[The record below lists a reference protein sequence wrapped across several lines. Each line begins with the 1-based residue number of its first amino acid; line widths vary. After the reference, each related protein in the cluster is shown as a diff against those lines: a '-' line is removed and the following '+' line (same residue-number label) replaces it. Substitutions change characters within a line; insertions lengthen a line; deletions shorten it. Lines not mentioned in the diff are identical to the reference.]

1 MAEKTNA
8 SRILERQG
16 VRFDLIEYE
25 VDPDNLDAM
34 HVAEALG
41 QDIATVYKTLVLH
54 GDKNGYFV
62 CVIQGDKEVDLKKA
76 AKASGNKKV
85 AMIPMK
91 ELLPLTGYIR
101 GGCTAIG
108 MKKPF
113 PVFLDKNAISQELI
127 HISAGKRGLQIKL
140 NPQDYIRVTSAT
152 LCDLISSSEEETEI
166 NQKFFPESL

>member
-1 MAEKTNA
+1 MPEKTNA
-8 SRILERQG
+8 SRILERLSIN
-16 VRFDLIEYE
+16 FELIEYP
-25 VDPDNLDAM
+25 VDPDNLDAI

-41 QDIATVYKTLVLH
+41 QNIESVFKTLVLH

-62 CVIQGDKEVDLKKA
+62 CVIQGHKEVDLKKA
-76 AKASGNKKV
+76 SKISGNKKV

-108 MKKPF
+108 MKKPY
-113 PVFLDKNAISQELI
+113 PVFLDANALSQSLI

-140 NPQDYIRVTSAT
+140 DPQDYIKAT
-152 LCDLISSSEEETEI
+152 KATIGDLIKEENAETE
-166 NQKFFPESL
+166 PD

>member
-8 SRILERQG
+8 SRILERLG
-16 VRFDLIEYE
+16 VNFELIEYP
-25 VDPDNLDAM
+25 VDPEHLDAL
-34 HVAEALG
+34 HVAEAVG
-41 QDIATVYKTLVLH
+41 EDIEKVFKTLVLH

-76 AKASGNKKV
+76 AKISGNKKA

-113 PVFLDKNAISQELI
+113 PVFLDINALDKDFIFV
-127 HISAGKRGLQIKL
+127 SAGKRGLQIKL
-140 NPQDYIRVTSAT
+140 NPQDYVNAT
-152 LCDLISSSEEETEI
+152 KATTGDLINTDSV
-166 NQKFFPESL
+166 

>member
-8 SRILERQG
+8 CRILERQG
-16 VRFDLIEYE
+16 VNFELIEYE
-25 VDPDNLDAM
+25 VDPDNLDAH
-34 HVAEALG
+34 HVASALG
-41 QDIATVYKTLVLH
+41 QDITTVYKTLVLH
-54 GDKNGYFV
+54 GDKTGHFV

-108 MKKPF
+108 MKKNF
-113 PVFLDKNAISQELI
+113 PVFLDQNVSSLKLF
-127 HISAGKRGLQIKL
+127 HVSAGKRGLQIKL
-140 NPQDYIRVTSAT
+140 NPQDYIKVTEAT
-152 LCDLISSSEEETEI
+152 LTDLIVNE
-166 NQKFFPESL
+166 

>member
-16 VRFDLIEYE
+16 INFQLVEYP
-25 VDPDNLDAM
+25 VDPEHLDAI
-34 HVAEALG
+34 HVANALG
-41 QDIATVYKTLVLH
+41 QDIKTVYKTLVLH

-76 AKASGNKKV
+76 AKASGNKKA

-91 ELLPLTGYIR
+91 ELLPLTGYLR

-113 PVFLDKNAISQELI
+113 PVYLDQNAMSQENI
-127 HISAGKRGLQIKL
+127 HVSAGKRGMQIKL
-140 NPQDYIRVTSAT
+140 VPQDYVKATGAT
-152 LCDLISSSEEETEI
+152 LCDLITSNEEE
-166 NQKFFPESL
+166 QKL

>member
-1 MAEKTNA
+1 MIEKTNA
-8 SRILERQG
+8 SRILERMKIP
-16 VRFDLIEYE
+16 FTLIEYE
-25 VDPDNLDAM
+25 VDPDNLDAF
-34 HVAEALG
+34 HVADKLG
-41 QDIATVYKTLVLH
+41 QDIATVFKTLFLH

-76 AKASGNKKV
+76 AKISGNKKV

-108 MKKPF
+108 MKKNF
-113 PVFLDKNAISQELI
+113 PVFLDQNALTQEFI

-140 NPQDYIRVTSAT
+140 NPNHYIKATSAT
-152 LCDLISSSEEETEI
+152 TGDLIS
-166 NQKFFPESL
+166 

>member
-1 MAEKTNA
+1 MADKTNA
-8 SRILERQG
+8 SRILDRLK
-16 VRFDLIEYE
+16 VPYSLVEYE
-25 VDPDNLDAM
+25 VDPEHLDAT
-34 HVAEALG
+34 HVAASLG
-41 QDIATVYKTLVLH
+41 EDIKTVYKTLVLH
-54 GDKNGYFV
+54 GDKTGYFV

-113 PVFLDKNAISQELI
+113 PVYINENVSQLEEI
-127 HISAGKRGLQIKL
+127 FVSAGRRGLQIKL
-140 NPQDYIRVTSAT
+140 SPQDYIKVTSAT
-152 LCDLISSSEEETEI
+152 ISDLIVE
-166 NQKFFPESL
+166 